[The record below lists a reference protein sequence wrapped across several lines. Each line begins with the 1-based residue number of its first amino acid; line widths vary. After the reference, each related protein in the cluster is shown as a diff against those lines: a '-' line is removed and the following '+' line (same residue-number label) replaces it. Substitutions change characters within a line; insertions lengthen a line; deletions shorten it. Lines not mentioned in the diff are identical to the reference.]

1 MTREDDGE
9 REYNLKEDIR
19 MKKRLL
25 KILETLIKIS
35 EKKGVNVQPHH
46 SLQKGELLRNIK
58 VNYMVDDIN
67 DYTKKIVERS
77 IIVEA
82 DSSMT
87 VWEFKD

>member
-1 MTREDDGE
+1 MSREDDE

-46 SLQKGELLRNIK
+46 SL
-58 VNYMVDDIN
+58 
-67 DYTKKIVERS
+67 
-77 IIVEA
+77 
-82 DSSMT
+82 
-87 VWEFKD
+87 